1 MPLEICILYVLKKNE
16 NLVEESPS
24 ENSEV
29 YLDNF

>member
-1 MPLEICILYVLKKNE
+1 MPLEICILYVLKNE

-24 ENSEV
+24 KNSGV